1 MMRRGL
7 DNNRAVCELSVRS
20 RHEVILQEV
29 LERINSDV
37 ANVAIF
43 AAATKAFEPK
53 LKKGSI
59 RIKLS
64 LCRLI
69 SLGVDLDLND
79 YHLELIDPSLLV
91 A

>member
-1 MMRRGL
+1 MGHKISKNIGAFPGKKRYWYAGADL
-7 DNNRAVCELSVRS
+7 TTTEQCVNYLSDP

-53 LKKGSI
+53 LKRGST
-59 RIKLS
+59 
-64 LCRLI
+64 
-69 SLGVDLDLND
+69 G
-79 YHLELIDPSLLV
+79 
-91 A
+91 